1 MDRQIPSSWAE
12 AKHEPSKRTDVRNR
26 IRALLETDLKIPSDL
41 QQPLINLGLGIHI
54 LVIILPIGE
63 PSKANGFDLPPVI
76 VEAMEE
82 VLKGEKSNGYTM
94 ASGTLEA
101 RKAIVEK

>member
-1 MDRQIPSSWAE
+1 M
-12 AKHEPSKRTDVRNR
+12 
-26 IRALLETDLKIPSDL
+26 
-41 QQPLINLGLGIHI
+41 
-54 LVIILPIGE
+54 VIILPIGE